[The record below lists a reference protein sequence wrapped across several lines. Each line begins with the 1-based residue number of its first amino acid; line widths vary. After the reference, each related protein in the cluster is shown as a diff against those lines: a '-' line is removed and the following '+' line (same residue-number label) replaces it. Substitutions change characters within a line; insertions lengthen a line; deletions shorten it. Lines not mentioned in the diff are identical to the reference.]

1 MKNNMQDYFK
11 KQLKLKEILFY
22 IALVNL
28 LFSAISTEKVWIEMK
43 NQQFE
48 PKRNLQF
55 SLNSIYYNIVYPA
68 NNITGTG
75 DKLKDVPYKVL
86 CKVLSCVSGCCVGEI
101 DNMRCGAA
109 ADCKVYSNY
118 AEMPGIIA
126 AIVVPIGVF
135 ILFIAFCIYLMK
147 YRKYSFCGALCM
159 FFGILFV
166 VSIPVVLYY
175 LFCKKDNSATS
186 KSHKER

>member
-86 CKVLSCVSGCCVGEI
+86 CKVLSCVSSCCVGEI
-101 DNMRCGAA
+101 DNMQCGAA

-118 AEMPGIIA
+118 VKMPGIIA
-126 AIVVPIGVF
+126 AIVVPGGVF
-135 ILFIAFCIYLMK
+135 ILLIAFCIYLMK
-147 YRKYSFCGALCM
+147 YLKYSFCGALCM
-159 FFGILFV
+159 CFGILFV

-175 LFCKKDNSATS
+175 LLCKKDNSVTS
-186 KSHKER
+186 KNLKER